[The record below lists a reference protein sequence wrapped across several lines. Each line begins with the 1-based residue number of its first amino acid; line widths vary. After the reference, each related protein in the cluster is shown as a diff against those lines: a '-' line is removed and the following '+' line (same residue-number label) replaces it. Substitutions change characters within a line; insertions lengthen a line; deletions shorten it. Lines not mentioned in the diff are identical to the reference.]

1 MNDVAAVVVT
11 YNRLDFLKQCLSHL
25 NSQTVPCDILVVD
38 NASQD
43 GTSEWISDYAQNNDH
58 VFCHRMETN
67 SGGAG
72 GFNFGMRRAAE
83 AGYSYIWIMDDD
95 CLPREDA
102 LEQLL
107 NAYSII
113 HPSPCGFVS
122 SAVLWTDGSE
132 CKMNRQKIRKAY
144 YEHVELMRHGIIQ
157 VEQAT
162 FVSLLFPADTVRSVG
177 LPISDFFI
185 WGDDIEYTRR
195 ITVRSNIPCYMAGQS
210 QVIHAMAS
218 NNGSSIALDAPE
230 RIGRYRYAFR
240 NENYLYRKEGFRG
253 FCYYSAKCGL
263 NLCRILRYSRDHRLK
278 RMGII
283 IGQYFKGLFFN
294 PKVEHISQSEISA
307 K

>member
-1 MNDVAAVVVT
+1 MNNVAAVVVT

-25 NSQTVPCDILVVD
+25 SKQSVPCDVLVVD
-38 NASQD
+38 NASSD
-43 GTSEWISDYAQNNDH
+43 GTAEWLEEYTSSNEGVYS
-58 VFCHRMETN
+58 HRMDTN

-72 GFNFGMRRAAE
+72 GFNHGMRWAAE

-95 CLPREDA
+95 CLPKEDA

-107 NAYSII
+107 GAYSLI
-113 HPSPCGFVS
+113 HPAPCGFVS

-132 CKMNRQKIRKAY
+132 CKMNRQKIRKSY
-144 YEHVELMRHGIIQ
+144 YEHVELLRHGIIQ

-162 FVSLLFPADTVRSVG
+162 FVSLLFPVETVRKVG
-177 LPISDFFI
+177 LPIAPFFI

-195 ITVRSNIPCYMAGQS
+195 ITVRHGIPCYMAGQS
-210 QVIHAMAS
+210 QVVHAMS
-218 NNGSSIALDAPE
+218 GNNGSSIALDAPE

-253 FCYYSAKCGL
+253 FCYYTAKCGL
-263 NLCRILRYSRDHRLK
+263 NLCRILRYARDHRLK

-294 PKVEHISQSEISA
+294 PPVEFVEKQ
-307 K
+307 